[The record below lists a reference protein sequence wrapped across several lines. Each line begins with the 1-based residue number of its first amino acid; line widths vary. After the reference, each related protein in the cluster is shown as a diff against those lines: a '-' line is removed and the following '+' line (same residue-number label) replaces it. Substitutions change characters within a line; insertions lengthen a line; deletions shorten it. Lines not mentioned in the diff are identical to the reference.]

1 MVENYLKHSI
11 QKILSVMS
19 VNNTGILLSKIW
31 KFFIL
36 SMACSTWILKDAM
49 CRVTIT
55 SFSESCVFLLRYGG
69 MLRRTPLKI
78 RSYSISNPRSA
89 ITKSPLS
96 NKSKIP
102 LCLVNALSDM
112 LPGNKDETKV
122 IVPSGE
128 IPMRALKVLS
138 FL

>member
-1 MVENYLKHSI
+1 
-11 QKILSVMS
+11 MS
-19 VNNTGILLSKIW
+19 VNDTGILLSKIW

-36 SMACSTWILKDAM
+36 FMAHSTWILKDAM
-49 CRVTIT
+49 CRVTLT
-55 SFSESCVFLLRYGG
+55 SFTESCVFPLRYGG
-69 MLRRTPLKI
+69 MLRHTPLKI
-78 RSYSISNPRSA
+78 RSSSIYISNPQSA
-89 ITKSPLS
+89 ITESPLS

-122 IVPSGE
+122 VVPSGE